1 MYKKIKE
8 TGWGGEAALGM
19 QGAVSNSILK
29 RKGGKKQGAEAEGP
43 KLTNLWPCLG
53 EAWRML
59 MLASA
64 SAVHAKH
71 PASNERA
78 ASRAGQ
84 EANKEKSREAA
95 FMN

>member
-8 TGWGGEAALGM
+8 KGGRETGMLSPTPFRKRGGGGQGEA
-19 QGAVSNSILK
+19 
-29 RKGGKKQGAEAEGP
+29 AEGP
-43 KLTNLWPCLG
+43 KLTNLWPCLR

-59 MLASA
+59 MLAAA

-84 EANKEKSREAA
+84 
-95 FMN
+95 

>member
-1 MYKKIKE
+1 MYKKIK
-8 TGWGGEAALGM
+8 GWGEQAGCCVQLDFKKGE
-19 QGAVSNSILK
+19 K
-29 RKGGKKQGAEAEGP
+29 KGEEAEGP

-59 MLASA
+59 MLAAA

-71 PASNERA
+71 PASNERV
-78 ASRAGQ
+78 RPGRPGQ
-84 EANKEKSREAA
+84 GSNRGTKRKSREAA

>member
-8 TGWGGEAALGM
+8 
-19 QGAVSNSILK
+19 
-29 RKGGKKQGAEAEGP
+29 KGGKATRLLSPTPFFKKVGRGGGCQGEAAEGP

-59 MLASA
+59 MLAAA

-78 ASRAGQ
+78 ESRAGQ
-84 EANKEKSREAA
+84 
-95 FMN
+95 